1 MAVFSVLWQ
10 KKSGQVATVSNTSLT
25 WQVNL
30 PGKAVLKVAKK
41 LYLQLCIFIL
51 LYIYIFIFI
60 YCIYVFSSI
69 YFVAQIFYINVEFDF

>member
-1 MAVFSVLWQ
+1 VAVFSVLWQ

-41 LYLQLCIFIL
+41 LYLQ
-51 LYIYIFIFI
+51 
-60 YCIYVFSSI
+60 VS
-69 YFVAQIFYINVEFDF
+69 